1 MSAWKAKRFWK
12 SVSVAPTEGGFSVLL
27 DTRPART
34 PGKLPL
40 ILPTKALAQAVA
52 AEWEAQ
58 HGEVRPETMPFTRS
72 ANSALEKVAPQR
84 AEVVAML
91 AAYGGSDLLCY
102 RATHP
107 EALIAR
113 QAQGWDPILAWA
125 AAELQAPLK
134 ATPGVMHLAQ
144 DPQVLARLHGL
155 VADMSDFHIAAF
167 HDLVAI
173 SGSLILAFAVVRGRL
188 SAAEAWSL
196 SRIDETWQAE
206 QWGVDEEAELLTES
220 KRAAFSQALSFWAS
234 LSPN

>member
-27 DTRPART
+27 DTRPVKT
-34 PGKLPL
+34 PGKLTL
-40 ILPTKALAQAVA
+40 ILPTEALARAVA
-52 AEWEAQ
+52 AEWQAQ
-58 HGEVRPETMPFTRS
+58 QGEVKPETMPFTRT

-107 EALIAR
+107 EGLIAR
-113 QAQGWDPILAWA
+113 QAQGWDPILAWSA
-125 AAELQAPLK
+125 QALQAPLI
-134 ATPGVMHLAQ
+134 ATTGVMPVAQ
-144 DPQVLARLHGL
+144 DPAILARLHGL
-155 VADMSDFHIAAF
+155 VAGMSDFHIAAF

-173 SGSLILAFAVVRGRL
+173 SGSLILAFAVIRGRL
-188 SAAEAWSL
+188 SAEEAWAL

-206 QWGVDEEAELLTES
+206 QWGVDEEAALLTES
-220 KRAAFSQALSFWAS
+220 KRLAFFQALSFWAT

>member
-1 MSAWKAKRFWK
+1 MSAWKPKRFWK
-12 SVSVAPTEGGFSVLL
+12 IVTVVPADGGFAVLL
-27 DTRPART
+27 DTRPAKT

-40 ILPTKALAQAVA
+40 ILPTEALARAVA
-52 AEWEAQ
+52 AEWDAQ
-58 HGEVRPETMPFTRS
+58 QGAVKPETMPFTRS

-91 AAYGGSDLLCY
+91 AAYGDSDLLCY

-125 AAELQAPLK
+125 AAELQAPLRT
-134 ATPGVMHLAQ
+134 TPGVMHLAQ
-144 DPQVLARLHGL
+144 DPQVLARLHDRL
-155 VADMSDFHIAAF
+155 ARMSDFHIAAF

-188 SAAEAWSL
+188 SAAEAWEL

-206 QWGVDEEAELLTES
+206 QWGVDDVAALLTES
-220 KRAAFSQALSFWAS
+220 KRAAFFQALSFWAT
-234 LSPN
+234 LPPN